1 MQSEYAVTDVDE
13 TDRWLLA
20 IDTEIDKL
28 PKSLQ
33 KILRNAQIQQLQ
45 RVLFHTRLRKEFEKF
60 RKFFYPTTGEF
71 MSSNVMKTHTKS
83 GSSVIRVNK
92 AGSFASSNRP
102 NQGH

>member
-45 RVLFHTRLRKEFEKF
+45 RVLFHTI
-60 RKFFYPTTGEF
+60 G
-71 MSSNVMKTHTKS
+71 
-83 GSSVIRVNK
+83 G
-92 AGSFASSNRP
+92 
-102 NQGH
+102 